1 MKKIT
6 VRQLTAA
13 AMAGAAYAV
22 LAIFG
27 SVFGISYGP
36 VQCRFS
42 EALCVLPFLFP
53 ETAWGLGVGCLIANV
68 LSPYGL
74 LDIIV
79 GSLTTLIAA
88 HLTAGCRSRYLAPL
102 PPVIL
107 NGLLVGGIIAFQ
119 QVGFGP
125 AFALTYLL
133 NALSVA
139 AGEAVACYGLG
150 LLLLRGLEKKRPI

>member
-1 MKKIT
+1 MST
-6 VRQLTAA
+6 VGPLDI
-13 AMAGAAYAV
+13 
-22 LAIFG
+22 IFG
-27 SVFGISYGP
+27 SL
-36 VQCRFS
+36 
-42 EALCVLPFLFP
+42 A
-53 ETAWGLGVGCLIANV
+53 
-68 LSPYGL
+68 
-74 LDIIV
+74 
-79 GSLTTLIAA
+79 TLIAA
-88 HLTAGCRSRYLAPL
+88 VWTRKMPNKWLAPL

>member
-1 MKKIT
+1 M
-6 VRQLTAA
+6 
-13 AMAGAAYAV
+13 
-22 LAIFG
+22 
-27 SVFGISYGP
+27 
-36 VQCRFS
+36 
-42 EALCVLPFLFP
+42 
-53 ETAWGLGVGCLIANV
+53 GCLIANI

-88 HLTAGCRSRYLAPL
+88 HLTARCRSRYLAPL